1 MLVLAVFLAAAL
13 AAQGA
18 RAQQITIVDEHPRL
32 VFRVDGTPGART
44 FQTIRDLYNSNGG
57 NNPLH
62 NAIGGWIG
70 WTGDTDPVNEAT
82 RYVLTGDVAHAAN
95 ALNAMSSGSL
105 YYAGESG
112 ESGIQWALAYDWI
125 RSAWDGSS
133 SLPPDL
139 AAKFA
144 TIENKL
150 AGFVSSAL
158 ADLDSNNPSLWHC
171 RAAIGAAA
179 WVGALALPAGNAAY
193 DALRTRA
200 FGHWQQTLKATD
212 ASGGWPEGPTYW
224 ATSRAINFPLAYQAY
239 QTAVTAAP
247 PLAVSDPL
255 GDLRTLGLWQAYTQ
269 RGDGSFDRY
278 GDISSQAF
286 ISNGTIG
293 RSIDYYAQ
301 VTGNPALAAFAESAR
316 AYRNPLYD
324 SSYNWI
330 YPVSYDPTI
339 AKPAG
344 YDPAHPAAC
353 LGGALPHAMVFGKD
367 AMGFAVMRQGW
378 NPGDT
383 EISFK
388 AGDYLAHHNHYD
400 QGTFTVFKNAPLV
413 INSGGYGDYF
423 GDHRLNY
430 YVRTVAVN
438 SILIQRP
445 DELWTP
451 AGVAPPGGYVND
463 GGQRIVD
470 ATGSMVQ
477 SYEDWQANKTSG
489 PNYELADITAFANVD
504 NHYSYVASD
513 LTRAYNS
520 TLYDSEGQGGKVSN
534 VTRQLMYLEDA
545 DILVVFDRVTST
557 NPAYKK
563 KWLLHTPNKFV
574 GGSEVVA
581 RGSADNG
588 IVVVDGASIA
598 GNTMTMTNGGG
609 KLFLQ
614 MLTPRRYTVNKVGGP
629 DYRYYVEDDGND
641 ADGYDGTNHNGGYTE
656 QAWNDYGNWRIEV
669 SPKDPSMFDTFLGV
683 LSPRASTVGS
693 VDTATLLSDSPLA
706 TIMQVG
712 SHIVGFGTH
721 GQIGSDVK
729 YRLPSGGA
737 YNHLVVDLLPDQ
749 LYRVFDSMGLRD
761 IQTNDAGLLTFDE
774 TATGPHDITLSLAP
788 APMTLWRLDQSSSAS
803 VSANWTAGLPNGA
816 GHAAVFGSVITTER
830 TVTIDAPITYGVMYF
845 DSSHNYTIAGA
856 DVVTLQAAGLGAATV
871 LVGQS
876 GAGGGHTV
884 SAPVTLASP
893 LEVIVA
899 SGAAVTLAGPL
910 TGPSAAGMTK
920 TGAGTLVLSGN
931 NTYAGTTTV
940 SAGTLLAENTT
951 GSATG
956 TGAVTVS
963 AATLGGTGFINGP
976 VTLTGDSTL
985 TSTGTLT
992 INSTLTVQG
1001 LANQLSNGT
1010 VNTSDDVTIDPGAV
1024 FIINGT
1030 LQIAPTGTINVTGT
1044 FTAGAASQAGT
1055 FNLNAGGTANVTGG
1069 LNGTGAGAATL
1080 AAGSTFNATGA
1091 TSMTG
1096 WTNATLNTNV
1106 NLNGG
1111 ALGASGTV
1119 TVGNGA
1125 TLRAGNVTA
1134 NSFQVNSGSATMT
1147 TLAGANP
1154 ATSTVS
1160 VAAGQTL
1167 GVSRNITNVNTLTV
1181 DGTATLHSLSTEG
1194 TASETSIVR
1203 SLVMNKDGGGKPL
1216 GMLDLKTGNLV
1227 VDYTGGSSPLVEV
1240 ANLVK
1245 SGANFDP
1252 GTGNLR
1258 WNGTGITSSAIPSGP
1273 DPMLYAVGV
1282 REAVDAGSFEMPTLT
1297 NLEGV
1302 TLGSKAVVA
1311 KYTWIGDVNLDGKVD
1326 QNDYDV
1332 MDYYQVFG
1340 TGGEAFGAGWW
1351 TGDLNGDGKLN
1362 QDDYDLADYGQVF
1375 QDGST
1380 LGRAPEPATLVLVGL
1395 GIAGTLLRRRG
1406 R

>member
-1 MLVLAVFLAAAL
+1 MRPQFAQSSCRAFWGKRLFGLPCSGGRAQSLPTDGRGQVRAVPVLAVLLAAAL

-32 VFRVDGTPGART
+32 VFCIDGTPDART

-70 WTGDTDPVNEAT
+70 WTGDTNPVNEAS
-82 RYVLTGDVAHAAN
+82 RYVLTGDLAHAAN
-95 ALNAMSSGSL
+95 ALNAMSTGTLSYDLGSQEPTE
-105 YYAGESG
+105 YAET
-112 ESGIQWALAYDWI
+112 GIQWALAYDWI
-125 RSAWDGSS
+125 RNAWANSAS
-133 SLPPDL
+133 PPADL
-139 AAKFA
+139 QTKFA
-144 TIENKL
+144 NIEGKL
-150 AGFVSSAL
+150 ASFVNNAL
-158 ADLDSNNPSLWHC
+158 ADLDSAGPSLWHG
-171 RAAIGAAA
+171 RASAGAAA
-179 WVGALALPAGNAAY
+179 WVAALALPADNVTY
-193 DALRTRA
+193 DSLRSRA
-200 FGHWQQTLKATD
+200 FADWQQSLKATH

-224 ATSRAINFPLAYQAY
+224 ATNRAINFPLAYQAY

-255 GDLRTLGLWQAYTQ
+255 GDLRTLGLWQVYTQ

-278 GDISSQAF
+278 GDVSSQAF
-286 ISNGTIG
+286 ISNGSIG

-301 VTGNPALAAFAESAR
+301 VTGDPALAAFAESAR

-344 YDPAHPAAC
+344 YDPAHPAAS
-353 LGGALPHAMVFGKD
+353 LGSVLPHAMVFGKD

-378 NPGDT
+378 NSGDT

-388 AGDYLAHHNHYD
+388 AGDYLAHHGHYD
-400 QGTFTVFKNAPLV
+400 QGTFTIFKNAPLV
-413 INSGGYGDYF
+413 VNSGGYGDFF

-445 DELWTP
+445 DEVWTP

-463 GGQRIVD
+463 GGQRIVK
-470 ATGSMVQ
+470 ATGSQVL
-477 SYEDWQANKTSG
+477 SYEDWQTNKTSG

-504 NHYSYVASD
+504 NHYSYVASN

-520 TLYDSEGQGGKVSN
+520 TLYDSEGQGGKVSG
-534 VTRQLMYLEDA
+534 VTRQVMYIEDA
-545 DILVVFDRVTST
+545 DVLVVFDRVTST

-588 IVVVDGASIA
+588 IVEVDGASIA

-614 MLTPRRYTVNKVGGP
+614 MLTPRQYTVNKVGGL

-656 QAWNDYGNWRIEV
+656 RAWNDYGNWRIEV
-669 SPKDPSMFDTFLGV
+669 SPKDPSTFDTFLGV

-721 GQIGSDVK
+721 GQIGGDVK
-729 YRLPSGGA
+729 YRLPGGGS

-749 LYRVFDSMGLRD
+749 LYRVFSSTSLRD
-761 IQTNDAGLLTFDE
+761 IQTNDAGLLAFDE

-816 GHAAVFGSVITTER
+816 GHAAVFGNVITTER
-830 TVTIDAPITYGVMYF
+830 TVTIDAPATYGIMYF
-845 DSSHNYTIAGA
+845 DSPHNYTIAGA
-856 DVVTLQAAGLGAATV
+856 GAITLQAAGLGVATV

-876 GAGGGHTV
+876 GAGAGHTV
-884 SAPVTLASP
+884 SAPITLASP

-899 SGAAVTLAGPL
+899 SGAAITFAGPM
-910 TGPSAAGMTK
+910 TGPSAAGITK
-920 TGAGTLVLSGN
+920 TGTGTLVLSGN

-976 VTLTGDSTL
+976 VTLTGDATL
-985 TSTGTLT
+985 SSTGTLT
-992 INSTLTVQG
+992 INSTLTVKG
-1001 LANQLSNGT
+1001 LANQLSGGT
-1010 VNTSDDVTIDPGAV
+1010 VLTSGDVTIDPGAV

-1030 LQIAPTGTINVTGT
+1030 LGGNTGTLHVRGT
-1044 FTAGAASQAGT
+1044 LMGKGT
-1055 FNLNAGGTANVTGG
+1055 
-1069 LNGTGAGAATL
+1069 
-1080 AAGSTFNATGA
+1080 
-1091 TSMTG
+1091 
-1096 WTNATLNTNV
+1096 
-1106 NLNGG
+1106 
-1111 ALGASGTV
+1111 
-1119 TVGNGA
+1119 
-1125 TLRAGNVTA
+1125 
-1134 NSFQVNSGSATMT
+1134 
-1147 TLAGANP
+1147 
-1154 ATSTVS
+1154 
-1160 VAAGQTL
+1160 
-1167 GVSRNITNVNTLTV
+1167 I
-1181 DGTATLHSLSTEG
+1181 
-1194 TASETSIVR
+1194 
-1203 SLVMNKDGGGKPL
+1203 GKPL
-1216 GMLDLKTGNLV
+1216 VIESGGVISPGAPSQIGMLSQILV
-1227 VDYTGGSSPLVEV
+1227 SPEAPQNFSFEIGGPSPNYAVPKNSANDVIRLTNKVMPFASAAGDAPGRLTADTVIDVYFLFNDPPQGQYKAEFFAASDYTDAIDDATFQYWRLDPRGARLHNGNFFSPLDGS
-1240 ANLVK
+1240 LV
-1245 SGANFDP
+1245 D
-1252 GTGNLR
+1252 
-1258 WNGTGITSSAIPSGP
+1258 W
-1273 DPMLYAVGV
+1273 
-1282 REAVDAGSFEMPTLT
+1282 
-1297 NLEGV
+1297 
-1302 TLGSKAVVA
+1302 AVVPETA
-1311 KYTWIGDVNLDGKVD
+1311 GFIDGDASGYITQFTVV
-1326 QNDYDV
+1326 
-1332 MDYYQVFG
+1332 
-1340 TGGEAFGAGWW
+1340 
-1351 TGDLNGDGKLN
+1351 
-1362 QDDYDLADYGQVF
+1362 
-1375 QDGST
+1375 
-1380 LGRAPEPATLVLVGL
+1380 PEPATLSLLALGGL
-1395 GIAGTLLRRRG
+1395 LLTRWRSKARRIWA
-1406 R
+1406 